1 MVAVIAQWIRLRL
14 PFSSPGFE
22 SQAHH
27 LTFYIYSQIL
37 YYIMLRKEWK
47 RGRVWPILKNILQDI
62 QTDK

>member
-37 YYIMLRKEWK
+37 YYIMLRKE
-47 RGRVWPILKNILQDI
+47 
-62 QTDK
+62 